1 MKKDSKKIEDLI
13 NNNLKVDQNIT
24 NSEKYWNFNSDQ
36 IEKEYLQVVDRYQQS
51 LAIYRQK
58 SDYLVDYLYF
68 LLQRNSW
75 QEVCQ
80 NIKNT
85 NSLKQFEE
93 ICKDWKT
100 LNEKY
105 KRARKSEFFGNIDII
120 ITSFDINCG
129 ELNNTESPNKW
140 RENWLEKY
148 TILMKTLP
156 NNDNSKLY
164 QMNEQ
169 TLVEFQT
176 RSRNIWTIY
185 EQKTNGIGNLYLLNL
200 ER

>member
-1 MKKDSKKIEDLI
+1 MI
-13 NNNLKVDQNIT
+13 NNTFKVDQKLI

-36 IEKEYLQVVDRYQQS
+36 IEREYLQTVSRYTQS
-51 LAIYRQK
+51 LEIYRKK

-93 ICKDWKT
+93 ICKDWKN

-105 KRARKSEFFGNIDII
+105 KRERKSEFFGNLDTI
-120 ITSFDINCG
+120 ITSFDTNCG

-140 RENWLEKY
+140 REDWLEKY
-148 TILMKTLP
+148 TILIKTLP

-185 EQKTNGIGNLYLLNL
+185 EQKTTGIGNLYLLNL
-200 ER
+200 EK